1 MPFWARC
8 GLIWIR
14 ITWTHFWIKLS
25 PKIDRNWSNP
35 RLAFWQKWNP
45 ITGKSSRKKHVSL
58 NFLDVN
64 RRFFDSKN
72 QWKPSRNLT
81 STSLNG
87 LLNAHTGRKRSGGI
101 SWNPGKHMHSSRI
114 LCQLFGNFNDNC
126 GSVLMIIAARF
137 LDILD
142 PVFGHFWAA
151 FFNDFAPFRG
161 SVLDHFWSGFWWFLG
176 RVFNDF
182 CSILWPGSDSAFHPS
197 WGALGCPGPIL
208 MHAHGHGYM
217 KSVRILKYT
226 QICHR
231 RDSPN
236 RKRRPLGS
244 SIERYKGSKWHGT
257 TTLNFCNFDV
267 L

>member
-1 MPFWARC
+1 MKTEPQFDFDV
-8 GLIWIR
+8 
-14 ITWTHFWIKLS
+14 TEWTFECTYGPEALR
-25 PKIDRNWSNP
+25 RNFMKPWKTYAFIQDSLP
-35 RLAFWQKWNP
+35 IVWQFQWQLRLGFSD
-45 ITGKSSRKKHVSL
+45 I
-58 NFLDVN
+58 
-64 RRFFDSKN
+64 
-72 QWKPSRNLT
+72 
-81 STSLNG
+81 
-87 LLNAHTGRKRSGGI
+87 
-101 SWNPGKHMHSSRI
+101 
-114 LCQLFGNFNDNC
+114 C
-126 GSVLMIIAARF
+126 GSV
-137 LDILD
+137 
-142 PVFGHFWAA
+142 FGY
-151 FFNDFAPFRG
+151 
-161 SVLDHFWSGFWWFLG
+161 SWSGFWSFLG

-208 MHAHGHGYM
+208 MHAHGHGHM

-244 SIERYKGSKWHGT
+244 SIERYKGSKWYGP